1 MKKLLSLLL
10 FVNIVIFAS
19 SSHTLNEDSATNSS
33 SDISDNDINKQSVFE
48 SINFG
53 TNVPSKKMFD
63 LAYAGYTKL
72 KEQGKIKK
80 EILSIVDFEQSS
92 NNKRL
97 WIIDLKNDLR
107 QTFSKEVYPSIVIKK
122 SLSRNSTKEYFR
134 IVMTM
139 NIV

>member
-1 MKKLLSLLL
+1 MNISKLITVLKTCIGDVNHEI
-10 FVNIVIFAS
+10 FIDAVDNNPNKRKVNIVFRNGIPK
-19 SSHTLNEDSATNSS
+19 ED
-33 SDISDNDINKQSVFE
+33 
-48 SINFG
+48 
-53 TNVPSKKMFD
+53 
-63 LAYAGYTKL
+63 
-72 KEQGKIKK
+72 
-80 EILSIVDFEQSS
+80 
-92 NNKRL
+92 